1 MERSLE
7 GKVALLTGCASG
19 IGAAT
24 VPVLL
29 REGAVVVATDIDQN
43 RGENLVRKLD
53 ELHPN
58 RVIFQAH
65 DVTDE
70 TSWKQAINVAQD
82 RYGGIDVIIN
92 NAGVLPALL
101 ALEETTLEEW
111 RRVMAINLDGVFLGV
126 KQVFAA

>member
-1 MERSLE
+1 MEKSLE
-7 GKVALLTGCASG
+7 SKVVLLTGCASG

-53 ELHPN
+53 ELDPN

-82 RYGGIDVIIN
+82 RYGGI
-92 NAGVLPALL
+92 
-101 ALEETTLEEW
+101 EE
-111 RRVMAINLDGVFLGV
+111 
-126 KQVFAA
+126 

>member
-7 GKVALLTGCASG
+7 NKVVLLTGCASG

-29 REGAVVVATDIDQN
+29 REPAVVAATDIDQN
-43 RGENLVRKLD
+43 RGENLVRKLV

-58 RVIFQAH
+58 RVTFQAH

-70 TSWKQAINVAQD
+70 NHGSRPSVSRKPLLLI
-82 RYGGIDVIIN
+82 
-92 NAGVLPALL
+92 GVGS
-101 ALEETTLEEW
+101 
-111 RRVMAINLDGVFLGV
+111 RRRSAS
-126 KQVFAA
+126 